1 MKILTRPFVDHKHRL
16 SLALFAFLVVAQF
29 TLLNLDIVLFR
40 QPAQC
45 LRVGDLLVLH
55 EEVHRIATLAAS
67 ETLADLTGW

>member
-1 MKILTRPFVDHKHRL
+1 MKILTRPLVDHKHRL

-29 TLLNLDIVLFR
+29 TLLNFDIVFFR

-55 EEVHRIATLAAS
+55 EEVDGITALATS